1 MIEMFDDRV
10 EISNPGGLLPV
21 VAKDFGIRV

>member
-1 MIEMFDDRV
+1 MIEMLDDRV

-21 VAKDFGIRV
+21 VLKISGIKV